1 MATLSSFLHRSSQSV
16 TASSISV
23 PLCSTFYAPPEI
35 SFLSHRRRRFSPLLL
50 SFDSCAKSAVC
61 SAAVR
66 PPPDSDPPP
75 EEDPIRLTGF
85 PAILSKFRDRVQ
97 IFLAVLFWMSLFFWT
112 SALDGKNRP
121 NKGSRFR
128 R

>member
-1 MATLSSFLHRSSQSV
+1 MATLSLHRSSQSV
-16 TASSISV
+16 TASSIAV
-23 PLCSTFYAPPEI
+23 PLCSTFHARPEI
-35 SFLSHRRRRFSPLLL
+35 CFSSHRRRLSPLLL
-50 SFDSCAKSAVC
+50 SSDSCHKSAVC

-75 EEDPIRLTGF
+75 EEDPIRLKGF

-97 IFLAVLFWMSLFFWT
+97 IFFAVLFWMSLFFWT